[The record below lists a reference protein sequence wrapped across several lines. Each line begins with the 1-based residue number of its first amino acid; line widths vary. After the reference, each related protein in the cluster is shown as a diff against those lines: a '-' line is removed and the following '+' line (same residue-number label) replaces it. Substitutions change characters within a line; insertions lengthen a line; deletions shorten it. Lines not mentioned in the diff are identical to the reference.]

1 VEEPALGLEREVH
14 DAEVESLALPDTPG
28 WCPGGVQVGTA
39 GSFLPGIFW
48 TANARGPGPMP
59 SGVVPYI
66 LQGVQC
72 ACSTHVD
79 RSLGQHT
86 TVTLPSLATQAYPKP
101 AASTA
106 AGKRPSN
113 EAIARASPRRR
124 WSSAVAM
131 AGSGGEG
138 GGGEVGVGVARAA
151 VAGAAVARAA
161 VAAVARADV
170 VVGGGG
176 EHGSGQGGG
185 GEGEGG
191 GRGDGE
197 DGAWCPSSQTQL
209 LLLPLP
215 PLPQTIVAAGLWS
228 T

>member
-1 VEEPALGLEREVH
+1 
-14 DAEVESLALPDTPG
+14 
-28 WCPGGVQVGTA
+28 
-39 GSFLPGIFW
+39 
-48 TANARGPGPMP
+48 MP

-161 VAAVARADV
+161 VAALARADV

-197 DGAWCPSSQTQL
+197 DGAWDGDGGRGGGRQWRARQWRARQWRARQWRARRGCPSSQTQL